1 MQASTLGEFFS
12 YPNVLVLFL
21 TILACIANVFIGVSI
36 LPRDKRKKGYL
47 AHKIG
52 FWVVLALYGVFLFYN
67 HRLLKNN
74 YFDWFVFFYFAVV
87 VQWSRK
93 INVTLHAVIAS
104 LGLVMLMIVIC
115 FSVF

>member
-1 MQASTLGEFFS
+1 MQASTLTEFFS
-12 YPNVLVLFL
+12 YPNIIILFL
-21 TILACIANVFIGVSI
+21 TILACIANIFIGVSI
-36 LPRDKRKKGYL
+36 LPKDKRKKGYL

-52 FWVVLALYGVFLFYN
+52 FWCVLVLYLLFLFYN
-67 HRLLKNN
+67 HKIFKNN
-74 YFDWFVFFYFAVV
+74 YFDWFVLFYFAVV

-104 LGLVMLMIVIC
+104 IGLVMLMIVIC